1 MVVLSFHN
9 IFERLFET
17 LSSQVK
23 IHLQLREEDGVLR
36 SILEK
41 RELLIDLY
49 RQCSSLHTLSNGSQ
63 VLLTYQIYKHYGHF
77 LIKNKFDFIKGFVTD
92 PCGKRACGN
101 YRICICCQVTAKLFI
116 LFFFHLNLYCDV
128 LFLF

>member
-49 RQCSSLHTLSNGSQ
+49 RQCSSLNFEWFTSK
-63 VLLTYQIYKHYGHF
+63 LLTSQIYKHYGHF
-77 LIKNKFDFIKGFVTD
+77 LIKKQIRFH
-92 PCGKRACGN
+92 KRLCNRPLRQEGVW
-101 YRICICCQVTAKLFI
+101 QL
-116 LFFFHLNLYCDV
+116 
-128 LFLF
+128 

>member
-23 IHLQLREEDGVLR
+23 IYLQLREEDGVLR

-41 RELLIDLY
+41 RELLIDFY
-49 RQCSSLHTLSNGSQ
+49 RQCSSLNTLSNGSQ
-63 VLLTYQIYKHYGHF
+63 V
-77 LIKNKFDFIKGFVTD
+77 
-92 PCGKRACGN
+92 N
-101 YRICICCQVTAKLFI
+101 Y
-116 LFFFHLNLYCDV
+116 
-128 LFLF
+128 

>member
-23 IHLQLREEDGVLR
+23 IHLQLREGDGVLR

-49 RQCSSLHTLSNGSQ
+49 LQCSSLHTISNGSQ
-63 VLLTYQIYKHYGHF
+63 V
-77 LIKNKFDFIKGFVTD
+77 
-92 PCGKRACGN
+92 N
-101 YRICICCQVTAKLFI
+101 Y
-116 LFFFHLNLYCDV
+116 
-128 LFLF
+128 

>member
-9 IFERLFET
+9 IFERIFET

-36 SILEK
+36 SIGKTRASDRSL
-41 RELLIDLY
+41 
-49 RQCSSLHTLSNGSQ
+49 SSMFFFKHNFEWFTSK
-63 VLLTYQIYKHYGHF
+63 LLTSQIYKHYGHF
-77 LIKNKFDFIKGFVTD
+77 LKKNKFDFIKGFVTD

-101 YRICICCQVTAKLFI
+101 YTICIFQVTVKLFFI
-116 LFFFHLNLYCDV
+116 V
-128 LFLF
+128 FLSLESLL

>member
-49 RQCSSLHTLSNGSQ
+49 RQCSSSNTLSNGSE
-63 VLLTYQIYKHYGHF
+63 V
-77 LIKNKFDFIKGFVTD
+77 
-92 PCGKRACGN
+92 N
-101 YRICICCQVTAKLFI
+101 Y
-116 LFFFHLNLYCDV
+116 
-128 LFLF
+128 

>member
-41 RELLIDLY
+41 RELLIDL
-49 RQCSSLHTLSNGSQ
+49 
-63 VLLTYQIYKHYGHF
+63 
-77 LIKNKFDFIKGFVTD
+77 
-92 PCGKRACGN
+92 
-101 YRICICCQVTAKLFI
+101 
-116 LFFFHLNLYCDV
+116 
-128 LFLF
+128 

>member
-1 MVVLSFHN
+1 MIVLSFHN

-41 RELLIDLY
+41 RELLIDVYL
-49 RQCSSLHTLSNGSQ
+49 QCSSLNTISNGSQ
-63 VLLTYQIYKHYGHF
+63 V
-77 LIKNKFDFIKGFVTD
+77 
-92 PCGKRACGN
+92 N
-101 YRICICCQVTAKLFI
+101 Y
-116 LFFFHLNLYCDV
+116 
-128 LFLF
+128 